1 MLYQRLGVL
10 SHFENFYVETYSSLT
25 DYSPIKSKIKK
36 NKWNKMLLQG
46 LGFLSHFKNF
56 YVET

>member
-1 MLYQRLGVL
+1 MLHQGLGVL
-10 SHFENFYVETYSSLT
+10 SHFEKFYVETYSSLT

-36 NKWNKMLLQG
+36 NKKNKMLHQG
-46 LGFLSHFKNF
+46 LGVLSHFEKF